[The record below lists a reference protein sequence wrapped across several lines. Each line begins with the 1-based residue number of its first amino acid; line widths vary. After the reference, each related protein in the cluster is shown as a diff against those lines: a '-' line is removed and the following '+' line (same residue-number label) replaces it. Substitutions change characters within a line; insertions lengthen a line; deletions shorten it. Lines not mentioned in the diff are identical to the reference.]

1 MAKAN
6 FVKAAQ
12 KDYPEHNIKK
22 GESYYWWKL
31 HRGSKRFS
39 KTAPKRSQLTGSS
52 FYSTLYDIEDDMI
65 GNANADDNLGGIRD
79 EVVGAL
85 EELRDQC
92 EESRS
97 NMPEGLQESETG
109 NMLQERY
116 DALDSAI
123 DEFNNIEL
131 NEPDENDLI
140 EHGYEE
146 PEREEK
152 ETDEEFES
160 RQEAAKEEA
169 TEAYWQSKLDEFQ
182 AVSIDAP

>member
-31 HRGSKRFS
+31 HRGAKRFS
-39 KTAPKRSQLTGSS
+39 KTRPKRSQLTGSS
-52 FYSTLYDIEDDMI
+52 FYATLYDIEDDMI
-65 GNANADDNLGGIRD
+65 GDAEASEELGSLRD
-79 EVVGAL
+79 EVVSAL

-92 EESRS
+92 EESRN
-97 NMPEGLQESETG
+97 NMPDALQDSDTG

-123 DEFNNIEL
+123 DEFQNIEL
-131 NEPDENDLI
+131 GEPDENDLV
-140 EHGYEE
+140 EHGWEE
-146 PEREEK
+146 LEREPG
-152 ETDEEFES
+152 ETDEDFEG
-160 RQEAAKEEA
+160 RKQEARDEA
-169 TEAYWQSKLDEFQ
+169 VQEYWNGKLEEFQ

>member
-39 KTAPKRSQLTGSS
+39 KTAPKRSQLTGSN
-52 FYSTLYDIEDDMI
+52 FYATLYDIEDDMI
-65 GNANADDNLGGIRD
+65 GDAEANENLESLRD
-79 EVVGAL
+79 EVVNAL

-97 NMPEGLQESETG
+97 NMPDALQESDTG

-123 DEFNNIEL
+123 NEFQDIDLSEPTDGDLEIE
-131 NEPDENDLI
+131 EV
-140 EHGYEE
+140 
-146 PEREEK
+146 EREEN
-152 ETDEEFES
+152 ESDEDFEG
-160 RQEAAKEEA
+160 RQEEA
-169 TEAYWQSKLDEFQ
+169 RETAVQTYWDGKLEEFQ